1 MNEKNIFW
9 SKKKRGP
16 RKEYLDISS
25 REWSKRKVGRKNK
38 GGRATRVR
46 ALETEV
52 SFKRKIWLTKSNA
65 AQQSS
70 QMMSVERVE
79 FDSEQVIIKLER
91 TGSVE

>member
-1 MNEKNIFW
+1 MKKISFGVRRKEAQRKNIW
-9 SKKKRGP
+9 TYLQGSGARGKWEGTI
-16 RKEYLDISS
+16 KEV
-25 REWSKRKVGRKNK
+25 EPPEFC
-38 GGRATRVR
+38 

-70 QMMSVERVE
+70 QMMSVERVG